1 MSAKVF
7 KIRDRKSVNDK
18 RLRDLSDEALVA
30 AAGAGDAD
38 AVGALFERFRDPVFR
53 FLTRVVGGR
62 PDIDVEDLVQQT
74 FLVIVRGAKFDG
86 RAKVSTWIF
95 GIAANIA
102 RTHRRGRSRRFRF
115 LEGFQSART
124 LTTVDADPDERLDVS
139 RRLARVKAALE
150 AEPLPR
156 RMAFVLCEMEGMSA
170 KEAGAVL
177 KVSEAAIWKRVS
189 ETRRRLREAGGS
201 EDV

>member
-1 MSAKVF
+1 MAKVV
-7 KIRDRKSVNDK
+7 KIRDRSLVNEK

-53 FLTRVVGGR
+53 FLTRVVGG
-62 PDIDVEDLVQQT
+62 PDIDVDDLVQQT

-102 RTHRRGRSRRFRF
+102 RTHRRGRARRFRF
-115 LEGFQSART
+115 LAAFEQSHVVSVKNGADEQ
-124 LTTVDADPDERLDVS
+124 VDLS
-139 RRLARVKAALE
+139 RRLARVKAALA

-156 RMAFVLCEMEGMSA
+156 RLAFVLCELEGMSA
-170 KEAGAVL
+170 REAGKVL

-189 ETRRRLREAGGS
+189 ETRRRLREAGGG
-201 EDV
+201 DVV